1 MTSRVERHRRRA
13 DHRGRSRAGLRE
25 DDRDRQHEVY
35 EKTFRAL
42 EDITPDDDE
51 GVTVVAEWIVE
62 QIRTNGERPSPRA
75 VRRRTGQY
83 CRENGFEVGNDDRP
97 GARSIVPAS
106 RERLERLLDGGVPSV
121 VRSYVR

>member
-1 MTSRVERHRRRA
+1 M
-13 DHRGRSRAGLRE
+13 
-25 DDRDRQHEVY
+25 Y